1 MDAGKP
7 AERSGLIA
15 PFEMPSRLLW
25 PGGSSGSLSSSDV
38 DDEPD
43 EPDEPSQ
50 AISGFRW
57 DKG

>member
-15 PFEMPSRLLW
+15 PFEMPQPTALAWR
-25 PGGSSGSLSSSDV
+25 SSGSLSSSDV